1 LVEDTPKYQ
10 VRFSKKAQKDI
21 AELTEKQKTKLKQIL
36 EQVIAVNPHR
46 GKALKGKLKGLNSYR
61 LNRQDRVLYEI
72 YEKDKTVL
80 IIRARTHYGE

>member
-72 YEKDKTVL
+72 YEQDKTVL

>member
-1 LVEDTPKYQ
+1 MVEDTPKYQ

-36 EQVIAVNPHR
+36 EQVIAVNPYF

>member
-36 EQVIAVNPHR
+36 EQVITVNPHR

-72 YEKDKTVL
+72 YEQDKTVL

>member
-1 LVEDTPKYQ
+1 MVEDTPKYQ

-72 YEKDKTVL
+72 YEQDKTVL
-80 IIRARTHYGE
+80 IIRARTHYGK